1 MDDRFEWDPK
11 KARTNLRK
19 HAVSFEEAATTFN
32 DPHLT
37 EPVEDESSPDEQR
50 WVVFGESV
58 EGKLLR
64 VVYTERGT
72 KLRLIS
78 AKKVTPRQRQVYE
91 EG

>member
-1 MDDRFEWDPK
+1 MQDRFEWDPK
-11 KARTNLRK
+11 KARTNLQK
-19 HAVSFEEAATTFN
+19 HRVSFEEAATIFD

-37 EPVEDESSPDEQR
+37 EAVEDESSSDEPR

-58 EGKLLR
+58 QGKFLR
-64 VVYTERGT
+64 TVYTESGT

-78 AKKVTPRQRQVYE
+78 AKKATPRQRQVYE